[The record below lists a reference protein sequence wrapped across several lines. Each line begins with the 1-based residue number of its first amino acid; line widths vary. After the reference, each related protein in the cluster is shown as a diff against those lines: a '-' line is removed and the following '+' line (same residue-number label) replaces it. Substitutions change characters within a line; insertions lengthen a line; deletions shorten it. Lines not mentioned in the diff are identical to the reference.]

1 MNSIDTRDL
10 RIVRTKLIDAV
21 STWKKLGQV
30 LDIQQPQLEVFMKD
44 NPYDTDGCMDDM
56 LAFWLRGNARKPITW
71 QTLIDALNDPLV
83 GLGTLADKVKREV
96 VEEAQ
101 NDIN

>member
-1 MNSIDTRDL
+1 M
-10 RIVRTKLIDAV
+10 
-21 STWKKLGQV
+21 
-30 LDIQQPQLEVFMKD
+30 DILEPQLEVFVKD
-44 NPYDTDGCMDDM
+44 NPLDTDACMNAT

-83 GLGTLADKVKREV
+83 GLGTLADKVKQEV
-96 VEEAQ
+96 IEEAQ